1 VRELERKGPE
11 EKFLRRL
18 EQLKVRRKPWEDEWK
33 NVTHLIFPRR
43 NVWTM
48 GQASNKGVD
57 EDVYDTVALESLTLM
72 ADGLIGNLVPAGLP
86 FFRFLPE
93 ISRYNE
99 LPALRRI
106 LDQYQEQIT
115 GVLNRSNFNL
125 DNGEAFPDACGLGTA
140 ISFMD
145 QDPQTGR
152 IMFSSRHIKECY
164 IAENRW
170 GLVDTVFREFN
181 MSRENLLDQ
190 FYDTLDDRQK
200 KRADDQ
206 PDSTAKILHIIEPS
220 SREGIYN
227 ETYLMSEETAK
238 PGEALLYTG
247 EREYFPYNVWRF
259 RKNSDE
265 EYGRSPAIDAYWE
278 VSMINNQSK
287 TMAEAA
293 HKAVDPPLLAS
304 QGLNGRIR
312 QNPRAI
318 TYKSTHS
325 DTVQSLYGNGLGQ
338 YPLGI
343 DAMERRA
350 EIIRRHF
357 RYSFFSDLLQ
367 NAPGMGREKTAT
379 EINAI
384 EAQKAAL
391 LGSSIGRVTKERLE
405 PIINTIFKI
414 ESSSGRLPPLPAEL
428 RNLQGMGIEVEYTG
442 PLARRLRQYLSSQG
456 LVEGTQ
462 IVMGIVNGLP
472 QSPQAAA
479 TLDLYDWDYVSKQT
493 SKANG
498 MPEAAFLPEKVVQ
511 QIRQSR
517 AEQQAA
523 QQQLAMQIEAA
534 KAMPGMNQAPE
545 PGSPNER
552 TAQR

>member
-1 VRELERKGPE
+1 VRVLERKGPE
-11 EKFLRRL
+11 DRFLRRL
-18 EQLKVRRKPWEDEWK
+18 EQLKIRRKPWEDEWK
-33 NVTHLIFPRR
+33 NVTKLIFPRR

-48 GQASNKGVD
+48 SQKDSKGVD
-57 EDVYDTVALESLTLM
+57 PEVYDTVALESLTLM
-72 ADGLIGNLVPAGLP
+72 ADGLIGNLVPAGVP
-86 FFRFLPE
+86 FFKFLPA

-99 LPALRRI
+99 IPALRRI
-106 LDQYQEQIT
+106 LDLYQEQIT

-140 ISFMD
+140 ISFIE
-145 QDPQTGR
+145 QDPATQR

-170 GLVDTVFREFN
+170 GLVDTVYREYE
-181 MSRENLLDQ
+181 MSRENLLDE
-190 FYDTLDDRQK
+190 FYEALDDRQK
-200 KRADDQ
+200 DKADKF
-206 PDSTAKILHIIEPS
+206 PDNTVKVLHVVEPS
-220 SREGIYN
+220 TREGVYE
-227 ETYLMSEETAK
+227 ETYLLTEEKATT
-238 PGEALLYTG
+238 GESLLYQG
-247 EREYFPYNVWRF
+247 ERQYFPYNVWRF

-293 HKAVDPPLLAS
+293 HKAVEPPLLAS
-304 QGLNGRIR
+304 ANLNGHIK
-312 QNPRAI
+312 QNPRGI
-318 TYKSTHS
+318 TYKTNPG

-343 DAMERRA
+343 DAMDRRA

-405 PIINTIFKI
+405 PIINTIFNI
-414 ESSSGRLPPLPAEL
+414 EDKAGRLPPLPSEL
-428 RNLQGMGIEVEYTG
+428 RQLTGLGIEVEYIG
-442 PLARRLRQYLSSQG
+442 PLARRLKQYLSAQG

-462 IVMGIVNGLP
+462 IVMGIINGLP
-472 QSPQAAA
+472 NSPQAAA
-479 TLDLYDWDYVSKQT
+479 TIDLYDWDYISRQT

-498 MPEAAFLPEKVVQ
+498 MPEAAFLPVKTVQ
-511 QIRQSR
+511 QIRKAR

-523 QQQLAMQIEAA
+523 LQQAQLEIEQA
-534 KAMPGMNQAPE
+534 KTNPALSKAPE
-545 PGSPNER
+545 PGSPAER
-552 TAQR
+552 MARK